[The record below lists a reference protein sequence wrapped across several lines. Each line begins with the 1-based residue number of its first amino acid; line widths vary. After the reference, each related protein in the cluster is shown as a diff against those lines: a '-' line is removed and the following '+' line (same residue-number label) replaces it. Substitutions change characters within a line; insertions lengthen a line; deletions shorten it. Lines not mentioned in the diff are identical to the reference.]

1 MQSNG
6 NGLNCESKP
15 EMRDAHCLRRTVNKS
30 FWSFLDHRY
39 IQHAFQVVTVEV
51 VQFGNNSTSKVK
63 TTKFPSNGFMDAFS
77 DLLFDINTGDCDKRV
92 VFGDLLLH
100 LGCDLWFSFC
110 TARDRPG
117 TKTEP

>member
-1 MQSNG
+1 MKGSY
-6 NGLNCESKP
+6 L
-15 EMRDAHCLRRTVNKS
+15 
-30 FWSFLDHRY
+30 
-39 IQHAFQVVTVEV
+39 
-51 VQFGNNSTSKVK
+51 KVLPAIL
-63 TTKFPSNGFMDAFS
+63 TADF
-77 DLLFDINTGDCDKRV
+77 CKRV